1 MSDLKFS
8 LLWAL
13 TGLFLALFAF
23 AFNYNLHP
31 VNLPGY
37 ELFAG
42 PAMLAVMPF
51 SEETPFWPKLGIF
64 LFGQYLFYFITIFVV
79 KKLLKN
85 IFTKKPTAKNS
96 TAGEIN

>member
-23 AFNYNLHP
+23 VFNYNLHP
-31 VNLPGY
+31 VSIPFY
-37 ELFAG
+37 EVLAG
-42 PAMLAVMPF
+42 PAMLAIMPF

-64 LFGQYLFYFITIFVV
+64 LLGQYLFYFAVIFAF
-79 KKLLKN
+79 KK
-85 IFTKKPTAKNS
+85 FKK
-96 TAGEIN
+96 

>member
-13 TGLFLALFAF
+13 PGLFLALFAF
-23 AFNYNLHP
+23 VFNYNLHP

-37 ELFAG
+37 EIFAG

-64 LFGQYLFYFITIFVV
+64 LLGQYLFYFISILII
-79 KKLLKN
+79 KKLLKAE
-85 IFTKKPTAKNS
+85 ISIKGKLKNNK
-96 TAGEIN
+96 AE

>member
-13 TGLFLALFAF
+13 TGFFLALFAF
-23 AFNYNLHP
+23 VFNYNLHP

-37 ELFAG
+37 EFLAG
-42 PAMLAVMPF
+42 PAMLALLPF

-64 LFGQYLFYFITIFVV
+64 LIGQYLFYFA
-79 KKLLKN
+79 L
-85 IFTKKPTAKNS
+85 IFTIRKIMKSAFSK
-96 TAGEIN
+96 I